1 MKHRVYVAGRCHIGA
16 FLPEGV
22 VYPCRCDLLYTGTGD
37 NRRDRVV
44 VRKGESFLYYI
55 AVTSHL
61 GGRKSIR
68 LRPRGV
74 GRYVVRRTLGGGG
87 SVRNDSQG
95 GWLLPSI
102 QYIQKKRG
110 SIVHI
115 VFMDVLCPP
124 SIPYCRR

>member
-1 MKHRVYVAGRCHIGA
+1 MKHKALDRKVSDRRFSPRGRCWPRVYPH
-16 FLPEGV
+16 
-22 VYPCRCDLLYTGTGD
+22 RCDLLYTGTED

-44 VRKGESFLYYI
+44 VRKGESFLYYT

-87 SVRNDSQG
+87 SV
-95 GWLLPSI
+95 
-102 QYIQKKRG
+102 KE
-110 SIVHI
+110 
-115 VFMDVLCPP
+115 
-124 SIPYCRR
+124 